1 MSSSPEVAKQSLD
14 LLQKALEE
22 SEARVAELSEE
33 LRRKTPTKRGLE
45 KRLDIL
51 THKLEKSEEARE
63 RLETDSG
70 QLEEVVENA
79 NAKIAQLKAKL
90 EIAESGPDKLT
101 KKEINYWRA
110 KAESFD
116 AETTEYKE
124 RIQSLRHDVSTRYE
138 ELIEARTALS
148 ADEANV
154 SAAED
159 HAEALNAA
167 TSQAEAYRQ
176 QIDVLTAARTQSDV
190 ERATMKVELDA
201 AITERD
207 QTQERLVQIQNDAR
221 KAAKAARAQDNGA
234 VEDLK
239 KQLQDKEAELKQ
251 QAAQHGSLATDNAR
265 LQQEFKEEKEC
276 RENLSE
282 VANERLDELTKFR
295 EQYEEAEERHG
306 EAEWRLGKAKHFERL
321 VERRKGVISSLIA
334 AIRTKTKANTALKAG
349 VDSLRTHKASAQAG
363 HQQLLARIEQLTL
376 ELGAAKE
383 AVAAAKETDRRSQE
397 ATRAPTED
405 PASRARIGELE
416 ARVSTQAQVIKSL
429 ESRLQLAQD
438 ATPAPTEDPESR
450 VRVDELEERVQSQ
463 IELIK
468 SLEDELQVSKVVQL
482 DLTNKTTEAQNEA
495 TQQQKA
501 GNELFA
507 SSQDDRDN
515 DRLVID
521 ALEREV
527 AELREALV
535 AQANANAESAG
546 KDDGG
551 SNELRDKL
559 KMSAAKI
566 QKLTEV
572 ANAWKRKYEFLST
585 DAPAAYQTQAAA
597 KE

>member
-1 MSSSPEVAKQSLD
+1 MSSSREVAKQSLD
-14 LLQKALEE
+14 LLQTALEE
-22 SEARVAELSEE
+22 ADARVAELSEE
-33 LRRKTPTKRGLE
+33 LRRKRPTKRGLE

-90 EIAESGPDKLT
+90 EVAESGPDKLT

-124 RIQSLRHDVSTRYE
+124 RIQSLRQDVSARYE

-148 ADEANV
+148 NHEANA
-154 SAAED
+154 STAED
-159 HAEALNAA
+159 HAEALNEA

-176 QIDVLTAARTQSDV
+176 QIDALTSAQTQFDV
-190 ERATMKVELDA
+190 ERATMKGELDA
-201 AITERD
+201 AIAQRD

-221 KAAKAARAQDNGA
+221 KAAKAASTQDNGA
-234 VEDLK
+234 AEELK
-239 KQLQDKEAELKQ
+239 KQLQGKEAELEQ
-251 QAAQHGSLATDNAR
+251 QAAQNASLQTENAR
-265 LQQEFKEEKEC
+265 LQQELKDEKEC
-276 RENLSE
+276 TENLSE
-282 VANERLDELTKFR
+282 AANERLEQLTKVR
-295 EQYEEAEERHG
+295 EQFEEAEERHG
-306 EAEWRLGKAKHFERL
+306 EAEWHLGKAKHFERL
-321 VERRKGVISSLIA
+321 IGRRKSTISSLIA

-349 VDSLRTHKASAQAG
+349 VDALRTHKTTGQEV
-363 HQQLLARIEQLTL
+363 HQKLLARIEQLTL

-383 AVAAAKETDRRSQE
+383 AVAAANRRTQDAAS
-397 ATRAPTED
+397 APPVVD
-405 PASRARIGELE
+405 PASRVRIGELA
-416 ARVSTQAQVIKSL
+416 ARLSTQAEVVKSL
-429 ESRLQLAQD
+429 ESRLQLAEA
-438 ATPAPTEDPESR
+438 ATPAPMDDSESQAR
-450 VRVDELEERVQSQ
+450 VGELEARVSSQ
-463 IELIK
+463 AEVIS
-468 SLEDELQVSKVVQL
+468 SLEEELQMAKVVQL
-482 DLTNKTTEAQNEA
+482 DLTNKTTEAQVEM

-501 GNELFA
+501 GSEMLALN
-507 SSQDDRDN
+507 QDDREN

-535 AQANANAESAG
+535 AQANAAAEASG
-546 KDDGG
+546 NDNDG
-551 SNELRDKL
+551 SSELRDKL